1 MGITTFQVRQRTRT
15 NMFRFLSIL
24 LLVSVYMLG
33 FTCVADLVSLHHPA
47 GAKLSVPGNRAIA
60 GNRDSGNRDMAGNR
74 DSGNRAMAGNR
85 GFGNRAMASNRD
97 SGNRAMASNRDSG
110 NRARAGKKRIRLV
123 RPLPG
128 NRVMPANRGMASNVD
143 QNKGEDFGHNLVTRG
158 KRDDNFQNY
167 QDWD

>member
-1 MGITTFQVRQRTRT
+1 MGQLWRFNMKVTFW
-15 NMFRFLSIL
+15 IL
-24 LLVSVYMLG
+24 
-33 FTCVADLVSLHHPA
+33 TIADLVSLHHPA

-60 GNRDSGNRDMAGNR
+60 GNRDSGNR
-74 DSGNRAMAGNR
+74 AMIG
-85 GFGNRAMASNRD
+85 NRD

>member
-1 MGITTFQVRQRTRT
+1 MGQLWRFNMKVTFW
-15 NMFRFLSIL
+15 IL
-24 LLVSVYMLG
+24 
-33 FTCVADLVSLHHPA
+33 TIADLVSLHHPA

-60 GNRDSGNRDMAGNR
+60 G
-74 DSGNRAMAGNR
+74 
-85 GFGNRAMASNRD
+85 NRD

-143 QNKGEDFGHNLVTRG
+143 QNKGEDFGHNL
-158 KRDDNFQNY
+158 
-167 QDWD
+167 

>member
-74 DSGNRAMAGNR
+74 DSGNRAMV
-85 GFGNRAMASNRD
+85 SNRD

>member
-60 GNRDSGNRDMAGNR
+60 GNRDSGNR
-74 DSGNRAMAGNR
+74 AMAGNR

-110 NRARAGKKRIRLV
+110 NRARAGKKRIRLG

>member
-60 GNRDSGNRDMAGNR
+60 GNRDSGNRDMA
-74 DSGNRAMAGNR
+74 
-85 GFGNRAMASNRD
+85 SNRD

-158 KRDDNFQNY
+158 KRDANFQNY